1 MHNKKTLLLQVKQN
15 RQVLI
20 FTLPAI
26 ITIVIM
32 FIFPFFSGIRY
43 ACFNWNGLSND
54 YQFVGL
60 ANFRALLK
68 DETFLMAVKFSL
80 KVMFWSVII
89 QNFGG
94 LLLALLLDAVPKLKT
109 VLRTTF
115 FLPNVFSAIVV
126 VFAWQFLLTEGFSKL
141 YEIFG
146 WNFLNVSWFSSP
158 ALAGWAIILTS
169 SWGAVGYYMLIYFT
183 GLQTSLDK
191 GTQRKTTEN
200 ELPSLTQCTA

>member
-1 MHNKKTLLLQVKQN
+1 
-15 RQVLI
+15 
-20 FTLPAI
+20 
-26 ITIVIM
+26 
-32 FIFPFFSGIRY
+32 
-43 ACFNWNGLSND
+43 
-54 YQFVGL
+54 
-60 ANFRALLK
+60 
-68 DETFLMAVKFSL
+68 MAVKFSL

-146 WNFLNVSWFSSP
+146 WNLLNVSWFQ
-158 ALAGWAIILTS
+158 ALH
-169 SWGAVGYYMLIYFT
+169 
-183 GLQTSLDK
+183 
-191 GTQRKTTEN
+191 
-200 ELPSLTQCTA
+200 